1 MSSVTSLGLLNRK
14 LREQRF
20 TALVDMATCYPFL
33 VSMLRKLLTSPGAP
47 VTFECLAC
55 SRTLVIHIDNHC
67 TRNANI
73 VKSGQGYQPTPA
85 RQGQRLSL
93 SLSFF
98 LAAKHKG
105 VLRIVLRTANLT
117 TAQAIVCWSMSA
129 SMSPHGAAS
138 C

>member
-93 SLSFF
+93 SLSLFF
-98 LAAKHKG
+98 WPRNTKVYS
-105 VLRIVLRTANLT
+105 VLYSVPPT
-117 TAQAIVCWSMSA
+117 
-129 SMSPHGAAS
+129 
-138 C
+138 